1 MRIAILLT
9 LFAASILAGDANIES
24 LIDNEHW
31 KRAREAAQS
40 MYQAHPNDAH
50 VVCLLARIR
59 HEFGNL
65 AEAVKLAESGV
76 RLDPKSSA
84 CHRELGEALAD
95 QAEKVSFLK
104 QIGLARKIHPEF
116 DAALALAPKDPDN
129 IFDQIQYLEEA
140 PGIVGGD
147 KKKAAQLANEL
158 LTIDKT
164 RGYLALAYLARK
176 EKDET
181 RLEGLY
187 QKAVE
192 SNPRNHEAQM
202 TLAAYYV
209 NSKQPNF
216 SAAEQHA
223 RAALDLNPDRVNAYR
238 LLAYVLVVQKHID
251 EAARIVARAE
261 SAVPDDLSPAVY
273 IARAMLRDNV
283 ELPKAEAYLKKY
295 LNETK
300 EPEPSSPSLTNA
312 HWILGLV
319 YEKEGR
325 IPEAR
330 SELET
335 ALKLKPDFEPAKR
348 DLKRLK

>member
-1 MRIAILLT
+1 MRNTILFM
-9 LFAASILAGDANIES
+9 LFAVAARAAEPNVES
-24 LIDNEHW
+24 LIENGHW
-31 KRAREAAQS
+31 KRAREAAQA
-40 MYQAHPNDAH
+40 MYQAHPNDARAI
-50 VVCLLARIR
+50 CLLARIR

-65 AEAVKLAESGV
+65 EEAVKLAEGGV

-95 QAEKVSFLK
+95 QADKVSFLK
-104 QIGLARKIHPEF
+104 KLSLARRIHPEF
-116 DAALALAPKDPDN
+116 DTALSLAPKDPDN

-140 PGIVGGD
+140 PGVVGGD

-176 EKDET
+176 EKEEGK
-181 RLEGLY
+181 LEGLF

-192 SNPRNHEAQM
+192 SNPRNHEAQT
-202 TLAAYYV
+202 TLAAFYV

-223 RAALDLNPDRVNAYR
+223 RAALDLNSDRVDAYR
-238 LLAYVLVVQKHID
+238 LLAYILVMEKRLD
-251 EAARIVARAE
+251 EAARVVARAE
-261 SAVPDDLSPAVY
+261 SAVPDDLSPLVY

-295 LNETK
+295 LSETK
-300 EPEPSSPSLTNA
+300 EPEPNAPSIA
-312 HWILGLV
+312 GVHWSLGLV

-325 IPEAR
+325 IADAR

-335 ALKLKPDFEPAKR
+335 ALKLKSDFEPAKR